1 MMESLR
7 IFQNGG
13 DIVSPSSS
21 AAMNASD
28 LFHHNNN
35 NNGGGGSAIKRRHS
49 RNNYS
54 DAGYDENS
62 LLPYSSSPFNS
73 SVGPTDEQDEDDLRI
88 QLIQKEKDL
97 ILAAELGKALL
108 EKNEELN
115 EANEKMA
122 AEFSKKL
129 EVRKHHFLTFCI
141 LFFSKFNIV

>member
-1 MMESLR
+1 MS
-7 IFQNGG
+7 
-13 DIVSPSSS
+13 SSSS

-28 LFHHNNN
+28 LFHPNHNHSHNHN
-35 NNGGGGSAIKRRHS
+35 SIGNGTGNAIKRRHS
-49 RNNYS
+49 RNNFS

-62 LLPYSSSPFNS
+62 LLPYTSSPFNS
-73 SVGPTDEQDEDDLRI
+73 SVSPTDDQDEEDLRI

-122 AEFSKKL
+122 EEFSKRL
-129 EVRKHHFLTFCI
+129 EVRNHPF
-141 LFFSKFNIV
+141 